1 VGLKGFGDKRPWQ
14 LSGGMLQRASLCRAL
29 IHEPQLLLL
38 DEPFGAL
45 DQFTREELWAAL
57 QQLWMERKPTV
68 LLVTHDLRE
77 AATLANRICVMS
89 ARPGRILEDR
99 LVPFA
104 RPRTVETS
112 YAPEVATLVQALRLR
127 IAERAQWPMNLPPN
141 PSRKPRMTLTAANPP
156 AAAVG
161 AGAGRL
167 LCAVGAGLPGLRHQR
182 PDPAAAQPD
191 RHVLV
196 QKMPLLWPHT
206 VQTLST
212 TLLGFALG
220 VAVGILLGRA
230 DRLVRLAYDVAYP
243 LLVGFSSI
251 PKVAVVPIFVV
262 WFGAGTVPAVLTSMV
277 ISIFPVVVNVA
288 TGLASTEPELEDVL
302 KVLGASK
309 RDVLFNVSLPRAL
322 PYLFASL
329 KIAIT
334 LAFVGTVLSETVA
347 ANKGIGNVMMI
358 ASGNFDV
365 PMVFAGL
372 VILAVMGVLLYM
384 VSSFIENR
392 MTGWAQRKNDFA
404 MV

>member
-1 VGLKGFGDKRPWQ
+1 MTISAQTRQRLYSALALVGFFVLWELACLAFGISDLILPRPSQ
-14 LSGGMLQRASLCRAL
+14 
-29 IHEPQLLLL
+29 I
-38 DEPFGAL
+38 
-45 DQFTREELWAAL
+45 
-57 QQLWMERKPTV
+57 
-68 LLVTHDLRE
+68 
-77 AATLANRICVMS
+77 AT
-89 ARPGRILEDR
+89 
-99 LVPFA
+99 
-104 RPRTVETS
+104 
-112 YAPEVATLVQALRLR
+112 
-127 IAERAQWPMNLPPN
+127 
-141 PSRKPRMTLTAANPP
+141 
-156 AAAVG
+156 
-161 AGAGRL
+161 
-167 LCAVGAGLPGLRHQR
+167 
-182 PDPAAAQPD
+182 
-191 RHVLV
+191 VLV

-220 VAVGILLGRA
+220 VAVGILLGM
-230 DRLVRLAYDVAYP
+230 LIGSSKLAYDVAYP

-372 VILAVMGVLLYM
+372 VILAAMGVLLYM
-384 VSSFIENR
+384 ASSWLENR